1 MENTVNVESAA
12 VDGTGRP
19 LWCGLLQ
26 NRQTLLRVLQ
36 QPRQRLA
43 SDPTNQSSSFRIT
56 NRVPEWLRDTKDG
69 TEVDSHVQNRET
81 FASMFQRQRIAIQ
94 Q

>member
-43 SDPTNQSSSFRIT
+43 
-56 NRVPEWLRDTKDG
+56 
-69 TEVDSHVQNRET
+69 
-81 FASMFQRQRIAIQ
+81 IQ
-94 Q
+94 QIKVAPSESLVGCRNGYGTRQTGPV